1 MMGLVIYSVIAW
13 LVLSV
18 FFSLKK
24 RLPNNINIIF
34 FLVIQIVQIN
44 IFTITS
50 FKLKWFTISK
60 NPVPFIT
67 VIVNRDVILPVLLLL
82 FVNMLFST
90 KQVSKQI
97 VIAVVVLIIFAASEY
112 LIRLLGFSH
121 AHHWSPILYSVGMM
135 IFSILTARLLMK
147 IYSKEKKVY
156 DGLSN
161 L

>member
-1 MMGLVIYSVIAW
+1 MGLVIYSVIAW
-13 LVLSV
+13 LVLTV

-24 RLPNNINIIF
+24 KLPNKINIIF
-34 FLVIQIVQIN
+34 YFVIQIVQIN

-50 FKLKWFTISK
+50 FELKWFTINK
-60 NPVPFIT
+60 NPVPFIS
-67 VIVNRDVILPVLLLL
+67 VIINRDIILPVLLLL

-90 KQVSKQI
+90 KQVSKRI
-97 VIAVVVLIIFAASEY
+97 VIAVVVFIIFAACEY

-121 AHHWSPILYSVGMM
+121 NHHWSPILYSAGMM